1 MAKILIVDDQ
11 RNMRTTL
18 SMMLR
23 GAGYEVDEAADGE
36 QGAERGATGAYDV
49 VLTDLRMGTKDGIDV
64 LRSTKDAHPLT
75 EVIVMTAYGTIESA
89 VEAMRLGAFDYIQ
102 KPFTEQELLVKV
114 AKALDNRRLA
124 GEVTFLASEFK
135 DRYKFE
141 NIIGR
146 SRAVREVLGRIVRI
160 APTDAIVLITGE
172 SGTGKELVAKA
183 IHANSKRAER
193 PFVPVNC
200 AAITET
206 LLESELF
213 GHAKGSFTGAVSARK
228 GLFEEADG
236 GTFFFDEIAETPITF
251 QAKLLRAIQE
261 NEIRRVG
268 ENKAIRV
275 NVRVIAAT
283 NQDLLDAVAEQRFRQ
298 DLYYRLNVA
307 RFQLP
312 PLRERREDI
321 PDLVG
326 YFLEKFARKMGV
338 RPKLHDNVIDSL
350 MHFDFPGQHPGARA
364 HDRAGRRADPDGRHH
379 GRRPAA
385 PAPSSS
391 PHVAARRRRPG
402 PRERGRL
409 GRANGHR
416 GGPAR
421 ERREP
426 RARRRASE
434 HLADDAL
441 AKDDAARNHLRGPRL
456 ERAER
461 DRSPRRRRSRRAASC
476 PPRTA
481 GRRASRLNGGCTS
494 ETPASFP
501 PCTNGPGIDSPRRD
515 ERGMAIA
522 E

>member
-1 MAKILIVDDQ
+1 MRRGVRVLRACARTRAAGRETASGALPVGLDRVTRCHHARGAERLMAKILIVDDQ

-36 QGAERGATGAYDV
+36 QGADRGATGAFDV

-64 LRSTKDAHPLT
+64 LRATKDTHPLT
-75 EVIVMTAYGTIESA
+75 EVILMTAYGTIESA

-124 GEVTFLASEFK
+124 GEVTFLANEFK
-135 DRYKFE
+135 DRYRFE

-183 IHANSKRAER
+183 IHANSKRCER

-228 GLFEEADG
+228 GLFEEAEG

-261 NEIRRVG
+261 SEIRRVG
-268 ENKAIRV
+268 ENKAIHV

-283 NQDLLDAVAEQRFRQ
+283 NQDLLTAIAEKRFRQ

-321 PDLVG
+321 PHLIT
-326 YFLEKFARKMGV
+326 YFLEKYSRKMGV
-338 RPKLHDNVIDSL
+338 KPKIQDNITEAL
-350 MHFDFPGQHPGARA
+350 AHHDFPGNIRELEHMIEQAVALVQNGLIT
-364 HDRAGRRADPDGRHH
+364 PDDLMPS
-379 GRRPAA
+379 PASSPYA
-385 PAPSSS
+385 PANHGGRALADVVDSAERTAIEGALRESDGS
-391 PHVAARRRRPG
+391 
-402 PRERGRL
+402 RERAAEVLNISQTTLWRKMTRL
-409 GRANGHR
+409 GITFESR
-416 GGPAR
+416 G
-421 ERREP
+421 
-426 RARRRASE
+426 
-434 HLADDAL
+434 
-441 AKDDAARNHLRGPRL
+441 
-456 ERAER
+456 
-461 DRSPRRRRSRRAASC
+461 
-476 PPRTA
+476 
-481 GRRASRLNGGCTS
+481 
-494 ETPASFP
+494 
-501 PCTNGPGIDSPRRD
+501 
-515 ERGMAIA
+515 
-522 E
+522 